1 MQIINKEVIFREEE
15 RERAK
20 LCTEDNIAM
29 TPYSSLAGGRLS
41 KHPEKI
47 NYLEEPY
54 VPHKLVDVMAQNTA
68 AASGKSHVWSA
79 GEQKI

>member
-1 MQIINKEVIFREEE
+1 
-15 RERAK
+15 
-20 LCTEDNIAM
+20 M

-68 AASGKSHVWSA
+68 AASGKSHIWSA